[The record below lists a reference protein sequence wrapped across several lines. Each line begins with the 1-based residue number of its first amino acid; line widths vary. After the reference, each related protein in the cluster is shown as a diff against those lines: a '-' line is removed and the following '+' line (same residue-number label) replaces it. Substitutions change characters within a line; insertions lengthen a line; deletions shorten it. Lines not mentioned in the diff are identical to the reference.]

1 MADICVSQLFTKI
14 NVHETMK
21 LNLEHLHCTRHF
33 LNEQNHEFYIFTTLI
48 NFINLLCNR
57 ASLNIKL
64 TLQLENTFYDLLHN
78 GLKNCFVINEFD
90 LKSTNG
96 VNKLKV
102 TDPLVGGM

>member
-33 LNEQNHEFYIFTTLI
+33 LIEQNHEFYILTTLI
-48 NFINLLCNR
+48 NIKLCNG
-57 ASLNIKL
+57 ASIKIKL